1 MKTKTHS
8 RSITIRPTEAV
19 PDAAATQARI
29 ERRLAERCRVSDAVA
44 GVLAGL
50 AGYGPQ
56 MREAR

>member
-1 MKTKTHS
+1 MKRKTH
-8 RSITIRPTEAV
+8 IRPITLRPHEAV
-19 PDAAATQARI
+19 PDAAAVQDRI
-29 ERRLAERCRVSDAVA
+29 ERRLADRYRVSDAVA